1 MPEYYEF
8 RAGGARSVRGYGFE
22 TIFPSDA
29 ITGGKHQL
37 VASLEY
43 EHEIIPDWSGAVFVD
58 AGDAFND
65 FDDFNEKLGVGFGVR
80 WRSPVGVARVDL
92 GFPLDDADDS
102 FQIYI
107 TVGPE
112 F

>member
-1 MPEYYEF
+1 MF
-8 RAGGARSVRGYGFE
+8 
-22 TIFPSDA
+22 
-29 ITGGKHQL
+29 L
-37 VASLEY
+37 
-43 EHEIIPDWSGAVFVD
+43 D

-65 FDDFNEKLGVGFGVR
+65 YSNFDEKLGAGIGVR
-80 WRSPVGVARVDL
+80 WRSPVGVARIDV
-92 GFPLDDADDS
+92 GFPLDDADDA